1 MVVIE
6 NHEFLSSILKR
17 KADQTGF
24 TLIEVLVSIT
34 ILALGI
40 LGLITAVN
48 SIMYHQSKSR
58 EVTQAT
64 LLIKN
69 KIEEIKRISTNEP
82 SGGTLGFKYL
92 VTDYLAAQNMNQVND
107 KKYSRSEVINKEK
120 ELPQMTRTLTLQT
133 YPQESNRSFSDPD
146 QINLLEIIVRMEWVD
161 KRGNPKSMEM
171 GSLIHKRHFIE

>member
-1 MVVIE
+1 MKVE
-6 NHEFLSSILKR
+6 NHKFLNLILKC
-17 KADQTGF
+17 KTDQAGF
-24 TLIEVLVSIT
+24 TLIEVLVSMT

-40 LGLITAVN
+40 LGLITVVN
-48 SIMYHQSKSR
+48 SIMYYQSKSR

-82 SGGTLGFKYL
+82 SGGKYGFIYL
-92 VTDYLAAQNMNQVND
+92 VTDYLVAQSMNQVNN
-107 KKYSRSEVINKEK
+107 KKYSLSEVLDKGK

-146 QINLLEIIVRMEWVD
+146 QINLLEVIVRMEWVD
-161 KRGNPKSMEM
+161 KRGNTKSMEM

>member
-1 MVVIE
+1 MVIVG
-6 NHEFLSSILKR
+6 NHKFLNSILKR

-24 TLIEVLVSIT
+24 TLIEVLVSMT

-40 LGLITAVN
+40 LGLITVVN

-82 SGGTLGFKYL
+82 SGGKYGFIYL
-92 VTDYLAAQNMNQVND
+92 VTDYLVAQSMNQVNN
-107 KKYSRSEVINKEK
+107 KKYSLSEVLDKGK

-146 QINLLEIIVRMEWVD
+146 QINLLEVIVRMEWVD
-161 KRGNPKSMEM
+161 KRGNTKSMEM

>member
-1 MVVIE
+1 MKVE
-6 NHEFLSSILKR
+6 NHKFLNSILKC
-17 KADQTGF
+17 KTDQAGF
-24 TLIEVLVSIT
+24 TLIEVLVSMT

-40 LGLITAVN
+40 LGLITVVN

-82 SGGTLGFKYL
+82 SGGKLGFKYL

-133 YPQESNRSFSDPD
+133 YPQESSRSFSDPD